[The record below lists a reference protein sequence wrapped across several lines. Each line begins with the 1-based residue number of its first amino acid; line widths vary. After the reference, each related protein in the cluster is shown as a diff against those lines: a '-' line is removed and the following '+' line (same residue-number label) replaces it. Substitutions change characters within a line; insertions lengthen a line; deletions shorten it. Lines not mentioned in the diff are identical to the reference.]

1 VIFEL
6 ELYKINKSCRFL
18 VKCTSTLIIIN
29 VGYLAKNIRNNMST
43 FSKIL
48 SYFLLITSQVI
59 LADNLPYPKIQGDI
73 LVGNNPSPIQYT
85 FAKEED
91 TLLDIARAFNM
102 GQNEILMANP
112 KVDRW
117 LPGKNTKVN
126 IPISRLLPD
135 TPHNG
140 LVLNLAEFRLY
151 YYPQQNKNQPRVVIT
166 HPISIGRVDW
176 ETPLGDTT
184 VIAKNKDPIWIPTQ
198 AIKDEHVAEGDI
210 LPDVFPAGPDNPLGE
225 YAIRLGV
232 PGYLIHSTNKPFGV
246 GMRVSHGC
254 IRMYPEDIEL
264 LFPKIKKGIKVHIVN
279 QPIKVGWSDNIL
291 YIEVH
296 PSLDDKKTSYG
307 DSLDIALNLIER
319 ANNYKV
325 LKINGGAL
333 KRALTRRNGI
343 PVSLAKRKAL

>member
-1 VIFEL
+1 MPKFSKVIF
-6 ELYKINKSCRFL
+6 
-18 VKCTSTLIIIN
+18 
-29 VGYLAKNIRNNMST
+29 
-43 FSKIL
+43 
-48 SYFLLITSQVI
+48 YFLLITNQVVF
-59 LADNLPYPKIQGDI
+59 ADSLPYPKNPGDI
-73 LVGNNPSPIQYT
+73 LIGNKPSPIQYT

-126 IPISRLLPD
+126 IPISRLLPN

-140 LVLNLAEFRLY
+140 LVLNLPEFRLY
-151 YYPQQNKNQPRVVIT
+151 YYPKQKEHEPRVVIT

-176 ETPLGDTT
+176 ETPLGVTT

-198 AIKDEHVAEGDI
+198 AIKDEHAAEGDI
-210 LPDVFPAGPDNPLGE
+210 LPDVFPAGPDNPLGQ

-232 PGYLIHSTNKPFGV
+232 PSYLIHSTNKPFGV

-254 IRMYPEDIEL
+254 IRMYPEDIEQ
-264 LFPKIKKGIKVHIVN
+264 LFPKIKMGINVHIVN
-279 QPIKVGWSDNIL
+279 QPIKVGWSDDKL

-296 PSLDDKKTSYG
+296 PSLDDKKISYEERL
-307 DSLDIALNLIER
+307 SIALNLIEQ

-325 LKINGGAL
+325 LRIKGSAL
-333 KRALTRRNGI
+333 KRALKLSNGI
-343 PVSLAKRKAL
+343 PVSLAKR